1 MNLTRTLAL
10 EWADDD
16 IRVNAM
22 CPGVVLTD
30 NVKQNLMVDENT
42 AKMFEDY
49 IPAGGI
55 TTPEK
60 MAQQVL
66 YLCSPAAD
74 VITGDMLIAD
84 GGQWL
89 VGNVFYQMGKKFLD
103 D

>member
-1 MNLTRTLAL
+1 MIK
-10 EWADDD
+10 EIDWAG
-16 IRVNAM
+16 ISF
-22 CPGVVLTD
+22 
-30 NVKQNLMVDENT
+30 KMVQTGESNHKLIWLHGDEKT
-42 AKMFEDY
+42 AKMFEEY
-49 IPAGGI
+49 IPTGGI
-55 TTPEK
+55 TDSEK

-89 VGNVFYQMGKKFLD
+89 VGNAFYQMGKKFLD